1 MLQWKARGVVEM
13 RDMDSSQ
20 GKTLPKSHPFRDDPN
35 YLEIKKM
42 IENFPADRMKQL
54 KMYIERWLRDS

>member
-1 MLQWKARGVVEM
+1 M

-20 GKTLPKSHPFRDDPN
+20 GKTLPKSRFRDDPN

-42 IENFPADRMKQL
+42 IENFPEDRMKQL
-54 KMYIERWLRDS
+54 KMYIERWLRNS

>member
-1 MLQWKARGVVEM
+1 M

-54 KMYIERWLRDS
+54 KMYIERWLRNS